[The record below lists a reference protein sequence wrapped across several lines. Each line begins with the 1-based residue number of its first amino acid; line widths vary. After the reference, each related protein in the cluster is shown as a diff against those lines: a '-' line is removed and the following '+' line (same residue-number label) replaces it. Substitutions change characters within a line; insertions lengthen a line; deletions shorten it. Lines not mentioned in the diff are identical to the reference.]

1 MSVEVT
7 VIDTLAEM
15 DALIQYFAEIN
26 RSEVLRQDKVKVT
39 GYQFIYGVDI
49 SGSVSDYLF
58 EENAVKNQ
66 IVPSS
71 NSNRPGTLLQ
81 PGVMYIT
88 IHDTASAS
96 TSADAQAH
104 ANYMTNNTDGST
116 SWHYTVDEKI
126 AIQHIPDEE
135 RANHAG
141 DGSQPYGQ
149 PWEKGIGGGNTAS
162 IGIETCVNLG
172 SDLYRTWQRTA
183 KLVASLLVKHS
194 LDTSAV
200 KQHYDFSGKNCPQT
214 MRDNNLYGNFMKLV
228 EAEYYILKNFG
239 DYEITFESHNPDIL
253 DNNGRIIS
261 RPVKSTTVSYTVTVT
276 KGGVS
281 QSITLHSVVSGIY
294 NTNYV
299 TPVGGYPVD
308 FIYTVPTVK

>member
-1 MSVEVT
+1 MNARLYPQQDATFIWTSSDEEIATVVDGLVVGHKAGVVTITATVEGREDLTMSVDVT
-7 VIDTLAEM
+7 VIDSLTEM

-26 RSEVLRQDKVKVT
+26 RSEILRQDKVKVT

-200 KQHYDFSGKNCPQT
+200 KQHYDFSGRTVRKPCAT
-214 MRDNNLYGNFMKLV
+214 
-228 EAEYYILKNFG
+228 
-239 DYEITFESHNPDIL
+239 ITFMATS
-253 DNNGRIIS
+253 
-261 RPVKSTTVSYTVTVT
+261 
-276 KGGVS
+276 
-281 QSITLHSVVSGIY
+281 
-294 NTNYV
+294 
-299 TPVGGYPVD
+299 
-308 FIYTVPTVK
+308 